1 MQIVTSPSFDL
12 VARFLR
18 NAGESLRTFRYFD
31 KRPLQSIDQHLVTMI
46 FLEEEIPFGYGH
58 LDMENGNVWLGI
70 AIADEFQGMGFGNLI
85 MTELINY
92 ANTCGVENINLSVDK
107 DNQSA
112 ISLYTKFDFAVVK
125 EINERS
131 LLMVRNS
138 TMVKDLYVSTLA
150 FSGLTVEEI
159 IESALENNFAL
170 EFSSSLPYRSDMEE
184 LYKNNQ
190 VKRVPHNY
198 FPAPSTPFVLNLASS
213 NNDIRSASI
222 AHCKKGLLLSEISQ
236 SPFFSAHAGFCIDPN
251 PDELGRK
258 IEVSINYNR
267 KLNMNL
273 FIESLNE
280 ILQFQSGKQQMFLIE
295 NNVIAEFNM
304 TPYGNPLLCCESR
317 ELIEV
322 FDKLDSA
329 NVGLLL
335 DTAHLKVSCNTLGL
349 DIQKEVTALKPYIKC
364 IHHSDND
371 GKKDTND
378 KLKNDY
384 WFLEYM
390 NDFKNVPHVLEVK
403 NLTSTEI
410 KEQIRLIKNYG
421 CD

>member
-12 VARFLR
+12 VAHFLQ

-31 KRPLQSIDQHLVTMI
+31 KRPLQSIDHHLVTMI
-46 FLEEEIPFGYGH
+46 FLEEKIPFGYGH

-70 AIADEFQGMGFGNLI
+70 AVAEGFRGMGFGNLI
-85 MTELINY
+85 MTKLINY
-92 ANTCGVENINLSVDK
+92 ANTHGIEKISLTVDK

-112 ISLYTKFDFAVVK
+112 ISLYKKFNFAVNT

-131 LLMVRNS
+131 LLMVRNGVL
-138 TMVKDLYVSTLA
+138 VKDLYISTLA
-150 FSGLTVEEI
+150 FSGLSVEEI
-159 IESALENNFAL
+159 IESALENNYAL
-170 EFSSSLPYRSDMEE
+170 EFSSGLPYRPDMEE
-184 LYKNNQ
+184 LYKSVQ
-190 VKRVPHNY
+190 IKRVPHNY
-198 FPAPSTPFVLNLASS
+198 FPAPSTPFVLNLASA
-213 NNDIRSASI
+213 NNDIRLASI
-222 AHCKKGLLLSEISQ
+222 AHCKNGLLLSEISQ

-258 IEVSINYNR
+258 IGVINKYNQE
-267 KLNMNL
+267 LNMDL
-273 FIESLNE
+273 FIKSLNE
-280 ILQFQSGKQQMFLIE
+280 ILQFQSGRQQMFLIE

-304 TPYGNPLLCCESR
+304 TPYGNPLFCCDSKEI
-317 ELIEV
+317 IEV
-322 FDKLDSA
+322 FDKL
-329 NVGLLL
+329 NNPNIGLLL

-349 DIQKEVTALKPYIKC
+349 DIRNEVNALRPYIKC
-364 IHHSDND
+364 IHHSDNE

-378 KLKNDY
+378 KLKYDY

-403 NLTSTEI
+403 NLNSTEI
-410 KEQIRLIKNYG
+410 KEQIRIIQNYG